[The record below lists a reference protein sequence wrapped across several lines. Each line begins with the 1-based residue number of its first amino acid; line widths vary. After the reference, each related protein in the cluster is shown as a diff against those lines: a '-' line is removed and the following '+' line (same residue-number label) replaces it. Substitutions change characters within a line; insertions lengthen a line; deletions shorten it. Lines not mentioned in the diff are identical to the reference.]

1 MKFRDFMFSAA
12 YGKLFFKSFEFI
24 QCCLFN

>member
-1 MKFRDFMFSAA
+1 MFSAA
-12 YGKLFFKSFEFI
+12 YGKFFKNFEFI

>member
-1 MKFRDFMFSAA
+1 MFSAA
-12 YGKLFFKSFEFI
+12 YGKFFKSFEFI

>member
-1 MKFRDFMFSAA
+1 MLSAA
-12 YGKLFFKSFEFI
+12 YGTFFKSFEFI

>member
-12 YGKLFFKSFEFI
+12 YGKFFKSFEFI